1 LVRCIGYGNHKI
13 SGRDRKV
20 NELYEEEKGHLL
32 SLPDTVFTNVKVC
45 CGRADKYA
53 TVIVDKNRYSVPTG
67 YAGFSIKVLLYVDR
81 VELFLGTKKL
91 ATHDRLYG
99 NNKWSL
105 NPDHYLE
112 LIQRRPLSF
121 NSARPIRQWRQSWPK
136 SLETLLERFCQSQGN
151 TKGIKDFITVLM
163 LYRDYDASDVE
174 AAVDL
179 AIEHHISASDGV
191 HQILVYNNSA
201 EGTIPPLTGW
211 SSLPAPDISVYGQ
224 LGGVR

>member
-1 LVRCIGYGNHKI
+1 MTVVEGWK
-13 SGRDRKV
+13 SGR
-20 NELYEEEKGHLL
+20 LG
-32 SLPDTVFTNVKVC
+32 SLPDTVFTNVKVSS
-45 CGRADKYA
+45 GRADKYA
-53 TVIVDKNRYSVPTG
+53 TVIVDKNRYSVPSG
-67 YAGFSIKVLLYVDR
+67 YAGFKMKVLLYVDC

-112 LIQRRPLSF
+112 LIQRRPFAF
-121 NSARPIRQWRQSWPK
+121 NSARPIRQWRESWPE
-136 SLETLLERFCQSQGN
+136 SLERFCQSQGE

-179 AIEHHISASDGV
+179 AIEHHISTSDGV
-191 HQILVYNNSA
+191 HHILVYSSNA
-201 EGTIPPLTGW
+201 EAIIPPLTAW

-224 LGGVR
+224 LGGVQ